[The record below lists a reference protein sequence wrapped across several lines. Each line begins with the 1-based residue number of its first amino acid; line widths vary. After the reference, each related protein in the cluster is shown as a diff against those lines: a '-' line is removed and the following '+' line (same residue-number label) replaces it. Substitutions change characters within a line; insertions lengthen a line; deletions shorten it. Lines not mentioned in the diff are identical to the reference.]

1 MPPMPMPHLHLRG
14 RPMSAAHCIRLP
26 TVPFHARRLVAWSP
40 VHSTTHMSMCL
51 MTRRIRSPRS
61 THCHRHPPPPR
72 LPLLLAALCV
82 DAPLHPDRRDMTSLG
97 LGTI

>member
-1 MPPMPMPHLHLRG
+1 
-14 RPMSAAHCIRLP
+14 
-26 TVPFHARRLVAWSP
+26 
-40 VHSTTHMSMCL
+40 MSMCL